1 MSYGPSRSRLL
12 LTELICNLAIFALC
26 AVVCACLLLQSWS
39 ISRESSELTQA
50 VTLAQT
56 AAEVWRADGTQPADL
71 SDSQSGLSVV
81 CSAEGRALTVEV
93 YADDGQRLVYR
104 LEGVRSFG

>member
-56 AAEVWRADGTQPADL
+56 AAEVWRAGRSRQTSPIPSPACRW
-71 SDSQSGLSVV
+71 SVPR
-81 CSAEGRALTVEV
+81 RA
-93 YADDGQRLVYR
+93 AR
-104 LEGVRSFG
+104 

>member
-26 AVVCACLLLQSWS
+26 AVVCACLLIQSWS

-56 AAEVWRADGTQPADL
+56 VAEVWRADGAQPTDL
-71 SDSQSGLSVV
+71 SDAQSGLSVV

-93 YADDGQRLVYR
+93 YADGGQRLVYR
-104 LEGVRSFG
+104 LEGVRYFG